1 MDYAKAFDCVDYNK
15 LWKILKQMGIEDH
28 LTYLLRNLYAGKET
42 AELDMK
48 QWTGPKLG
56 KEYGLFNFY
65 AEYTLWNA
73 RLDKSQGGIKI
84 AWRNINNL
92 RYVDVTT
99 LWQKVKMN

>member
-48 QWTGPKLG
+48 QWTGPG
-56 KEYGLFNFY
+56 Q
-65 AEYTLWNA
+65 AHNA
-73 RLDKSQGGIKI
+73 LLEESRRPASVSLPRGG
-84 AWRNINNL
+84 RSSCL
-92 RYVDVTT
+92 
-99 LWQKVKMN
+99 